1 MLIHTLMRSSSLQF
15 TEFAFLPLPYPQ
27 FCFISSHRFPLLKQ
41 MMAFP
46 DVFLKSVT
54 NHCIQIH
61 FVSKWLVIDIL
72 RSASKMSELPDIKQY
87 IITNTNTL

>member
-1 MLIHTLMRSSSLQF
+1 MVSPNAGFFRLVAIM
-15 TEFAFLPLPYPQ
+15 
-27 FCFISSHRFPLLKQ
+27 KQ
-41 MMAFP
+41 MLVEP

-54 NHCIQIH
+54 NHCIQFY
-61 FVSKWLVIDIL
+61 FVSKRLVIDVL